1 MTIRDELPTKKRTNF
16 LRLYAVTLNLLI
28 IKLIKF

>member
-1 MTIRDELPTKKRTNF
+1 MTIRDELPTKKKTNF

>member
-1 MTIRDELPTKKRTNF
+1 MTIRDELPTKKKTNF
-16 LRLYAVTLNLLI
+16 LRLYAMILNLLI

>member
-1 MTIRDELPTKKRTNF
+1 MTIKDELPTKKRTNF

-28 IKLIKF
+28 IKLFKF

>member
-1 MTIRDELPTKKRTNF
+1 MTIRDELPTKKKTNF

-28 IKLIKF
+28 IKLFKF